1 MPNSILWIALVV
13 LWVFVLFPMLADR
26 HPRIRRTTDA
36 ALATRVL
43 HRGGTRRRAKK
54 GPATGH
60 ETDPDWVPTPR
71 QKRLSHGDDAED
83 RMTTSADEPV
93 IEDDRN
99 APERAESEVTR
110 AHRSAG
116 DPPGHTGEDEDHA
129 RETPGDAADAEPGED
144 ERADLGAGDRE
155 VDGDPAGDA
164 RAGDADEADEGV
176 EADDVPAAAETED
189 RPQGSMARIPPAP
202 SAAVPARRG
211 EVDPD
216 DDVDDLDDRA
226 GGEAESATRDFVPS
240 RRGRGGFD
248 PEADAI
254 ARAARYRFRQRTA
267 LGLILSTLLFGAFAI
282 VVNAALWWGCALSV
296 VALGA
301 IWRTCGARC
310 ATRRT
315 SAAAAPHGCP
325 VRGSGRP
332 RTPKPLQRNASGPSG
347 VPEWIVMPPAPCAG
361 ARWCSTSTTRTRC
374 STTWNTSTPPLPG
387 PPGTGPRVVKS
398 AAPQANRSQVAG
410 HRRPPHR
417 SQELRAAAVSV
428 CPGDFSRR
436 PADESAP
443 VANFPHPRRGWG
455 VVSCQPECEKPVST
469 HRECREGGKF
479 IGNLLPL

>member
-26 HPRIRRTTDA
+26 HPRIRRTTDV

-116 DPPGHTGEDEDHA
+116 DPPGRADGGVEHA
-129 RETPGDAADAEPGED
+129 RETPGDAVDAEPGD
-144 ERADLGAGDRE
+144 ERDDFGEVDGDG
-155 VDGDPAGDA
+155 DGDPAGDA
-164 RAGDADEADEGV
+164 HADDPDDAEDGE

-189 RPQGSMARIPPAP
+189 RPQASMARIPPAP
-202 SAAVPARRG
+202 NAAVPARRG
-211 EVDPD
+211 DLDPD
-216 DDVDDLDDRA
+216 DERDELDDLDDGA
-226 GGEAESATRDFVPS
+226 DDESGSAARDFVPS

-282 VVNAALWWGCALSV
+282 AVSATLWWGCALSV
-296 VALGA
+296 VAFGGYLA
-301 IWRTCGARC
+301 YLRRQVRFEEDIRRRRAARLSGARQRP
-310 ATRRT
+310 AENAEAVAQERVRAERRPGMDRDAARALRRRAVVLDVDDEDPLFDHLEHFD
-315 SAAAAPHGCP
+315 AAAA
-325 VRGSGRP
+325 RA
-332 RTPKPLQRNASGPSG
+332 TRN
-347 VPEWIVMPPAPCAG
+347 
-361 ARWCSTSTTRTRC
+361 
-374 STTWNTSTPPLPG
+374 
-387 PPGTGPRVVKS
+387 
-398 AAPQANRSQVAG
+398 
-410 HRRPPHR
+410 
-417 SQELRAAAVSV
+417 RAA
-428 CPGDFSRR
+428 GGEIRR
-436 PADESAP
+436 AAGE
-443 VANFPHPRRGWG
+443 
-455 VVSCQPECEKPVST
+455 
-469 HRECREGGKF
+469 
-479 IGNLLPL
+479 

>member
-26 HPRIRRTTDA
+26 HPRIRRTTDV

-116 DPPGHTGEDEDHA
+116 DPPGRTDAGEEQA
-129 RETPGDAADAEPGED
+129 RETPGDAADAEPGDD
-144 ERADLGAGDRE
+144 EPDDLVE
-155 VDGDPAGDA
+155 VDGDGDPAGDA
-164 RAGDADEADEGV
+164 HAGDPDEADEGA
-176 EADDVPAAAETED
+176 EADDGPAAAETED
-189 RPQGSMARIPPAP
+189 RPQASMARIPPAP

-211 EVDPD
+211 DVDPD

-226 GGEAESATRDFVPS
+226 DGESESAARDFVPS

-282 VVNAALWWGCALSV
+282 VVNATLWWGCALSV
-296 VALGA
+296 VAFGGYLA
-301 IWRTCGARC
+301 YLRRQVRYEEDIRRRRAARLSGARQRP
-310 ATRRT
+310 AENAEAVAQERVRTERRPGMDRDAARALRRRAVVLDVDDEDPLFDHLEHFD
-315 SAAAAPHGCP
+315 AAAA
-325 VRGSGRP
+325 RA
-332 RTPKPLQRNASGPSG
+332 TRN
-347 VPEWIVMPPAPCAG
+347 
-361 ARWCSTSTTRTRC
+361 
-374 STTWNTSTPPLPG
+374 
-387 PPGTGPRVVKS
+387 
-398 AAPQANRSQVAG
+398 
-410 HRRPPHR
+410 
-417 SQELRAAAVSV
+417 RAA
-428 CPGDFSRR
+428 GGEIRR
-436 PADESAP
+436 AAGE
-443 VANFPHPRRGWG
+443 
-455 VVSCQPECEKPVST
+455 
-469 HRECREGGKF
+469 
-479 IGNLLPL
+479 

>member
-296 VALGA
+296 VALGGYLA
-301 IWRTCGARC
+301 YLRRQVRYEEDIRRRRAARLSGARQRP
-310 ATRRT
+310 AENAEAVAEERVRTERRPGMDRDAARALRRRAVVLDVDDEDPLFDHLEHFD
-315 SAAAAPHGCP
+315 AAAA
-325 VRGSGRP
+325 RA
-332 RTPKPLQRNASGPSG
+332 TRN
-347 VPEWIVMPPAPCAG
+347 
-361 ARWCSTSTTRTRC
+361 
-374 STTWNTSTPPLPG
+374 
-387 PPGTGPRVVKS
+387 
-398 AAPQANRSQVAG
+398 
-410 HRRPPHR
+410 
-417 SQELRAAAVSV
+417 RAA
-428 CPGDFSRR
+428 GGEIRR
-436 PADESAP
+436 AAGE
-443 VANFPHPRRGWG
+443 
-455 VVSCQPECEKPVST
+455 
-469 HRECREGGKF
+469 
-479 IGNLLPL
+479 

>member
-26 HPRIRRTTDA
+26 HPRIRRTTDV

-60 ETDPDWVPTPR
+60 ETDPDWVPAPR

-110 AHRSAG
+110 ARRSAG
-116 DPPGHTGEDEDHA
+116 DPPGRADAGEEHA
-129 RETPGDAADAEPGED
+129 PEIPVDAADAEPGGG
-144 ERADLGAGDRE
+144 ERDH
-155 VDGDPAGDA
+155 VDGTAEGECDRDLAGDA
-164 RAGDADEADEGV
+164 HTGDPDEAEDRE

-189 RPQGSMARIPPAP
+189 RPQTSMARIPPAP

-211 EVDPD
+211 DVDPD
-216 DDVDDLDDRA
+216 DDLDDDLDDSDDLDDRA
-226 GGEAESATRDFVPS
+226 GDEPGSTARDFVPS

-282 VVNAALWWGCALSV
+282 VVSATLWWGCALSV
-296 VALGA
+296 VAFGA
-301 IWRTCGARC
+301 YLAYLRRQVRFEEDIRRRRAARLPGARQRP
-310 ATRRT
+310 AGNAEPVAQDQVRAERRPGMDRDAARALRRRAVVLDVDDEDPLFDHLEHFD
-315 SAAAAPHGCP
+315 AAAA
-325 VRGSGRP
+325 RA
-332 RTPKPLQRNASGPSG
+332 TRN
-347 VPEWIVMPPAPCAG
+347 
-361 ARWCSTSTTRTRC
+361 
-374 STTWNTSTPPLPG
+374 
-387 PPGTGPRVVKS
+387 
-398 AAPQANRSQVAG
+398 
-410 HRRPPHR
+410 
-417 SQELRAAAVSV
+417 RAA
-428 CPGDFSRR
+428 GGEIRR
-436 PADESAP
+436 AAGE
-443 VANFPHPRRGWG
+443 
-455 VVSCQPECEKPVST
+455 
-469 HRECREGGKF
+469 
-479 IGNLLPL
+479 